1 MSVNRIFA
9 IEAGNLLDSVKFRDI
24 NVAYQKK
31 VSFFSDMLSLYIYI
45 TLNKQKKHIG
55 DISLNQYVPFWL
67 TSISVPI

>member
-9 IEAGNLLDSVKFRDI
+9 IEAGDLLDSVKFRDI

-31 VSFFSDMLSLYIYI
+31 VSFFSDMLYI